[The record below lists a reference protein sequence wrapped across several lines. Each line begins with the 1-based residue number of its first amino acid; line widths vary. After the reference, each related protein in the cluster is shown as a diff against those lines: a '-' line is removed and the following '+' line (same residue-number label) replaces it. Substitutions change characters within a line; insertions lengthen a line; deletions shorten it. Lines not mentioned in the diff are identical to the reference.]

1 MENST
6 KTYLVGKGAK
16 TLVGNN
22 VPQNSLDISKSA
34 TQIYHIV
41 PSCAYIINNTDGTA
55 APQEFSF
62 FLFKN
67 ENDAI
72 LDVTKQTEFLI
83 QYTVGETS
91 GEFKM
96 TSNKLKEAEFPYK
109 LSEVTSFVVQAKHNN
124 IIAATFNIACV
135 SEKSGTVV
143 PGADGKDGITVYAVP
158 GFVSFQS
165 NEDGIVDLS
174 KNEDKKEVQIIAYR
188 GSKPV
193 ASAIK
198 NITATHCEVEQITG
212 IENRFRF
219 KSIAQHSID
228 ITIPDSGTI
237 TKEISYTSGQV
248 DIEVLVEGI
257 KCKLTVP
264 FSVDNT
270 VLYTSFYTRT
280 DRQLQSVFT
289 EYRKTQ
295 KDVATT
301 WTNIQQAAERIDA
314 SANQIKTDS
323 EKMKK
328 NYSEIKIKADGITQ
342 TVEQKISDL
351 DKTYDQYQ
359 NDFSQFKEDPFGF
372 VFSANTEI
380 KTSDESIK
388 KFNSIFEMTSSHTAL
403 YGMKDGLEKVGI
415 YLYTDPP
422 KIQFKADVIEAIA
435 GQVST
440 TGNITAKSLTTID
453 ENEQDP
459 PVINI
464 ENGLLTAYSTKSR
477 FDAKEKANLVFGLN
491 NNKDKK
497 FQFEYYDD
505 KGNLVWALG
514 PMGLIQYIISGQ
526 LQRKKSFWVFDLKSG
541 YIGDDGTIQ
550 EGSAIGG
557 GNFYFIDTGESDL
570 SGVGNNIIDTNQN
583 AGLITCFQYV
593 APTLQGQ
600 ITNDSQFNLTKEQA
614 EKYNY
619 YWFYSCSPEYT
630 ENNLYEWDLS
640 KNNVDLGNEKKSEWK
655 VRILGSEVTQGTGN
669 IQMHVF
675 VEDGVKWALSTPITK
690 VVGLKKYTVEIG
702 SKQILSIKSKPTGQ
716 DDCFEPITK
725 DCIIYKNSVTKSD
738 MPSQTI

>member
-96 TSNKLKEAEFPYK
+96 ASNKLKEAEFPYK

-143 PGADGKDGITVYAVP
+143 PGADGKDGITVYSVP

-193 ASAIK
+193 ASAIET
-198 NITATHCEVEQITG
+198 ITATHCEVEQITG
-212 IENRFRF
+212 TENRFRF

-257 KCKLTVP
+257 IYKLTVP
-264 FSVDNT
+264 FSVNNT

-280 DRQLQSVFT
+280 DQELRDVHAKYKETKDYVEKTWSEIQKTAEKIDLSVG
-289 EYRKTQ
+289 
-295 KDVATT
+295 
-301 WTNIQQAAERIDA
+301 
-314 SANQIKTDS
+314 QIKTDS
-323 EKMKK
+323 EEMKK
-328 NYSEIKIKADGITQ
+328 NYSNIEVKADSITQ
-342 TVEQKISDL
+342 TVKQEIKKL
-351 DKTYDQYQ
+351 DDKYEGYQ
-359 NDFSQFKEDPFGF
+359 NNFSKFQQNPFGF
-372 VFSANTEI
+372 VFSANTE
-380 KTSDESIK
+380 TSDESIK
-388 KFNSIFEMTSSHTAL
+388 SFNSIFKIASTGIDLST
-403 YGMKDGLEKVGI
+403 MKEGLETIGI
-415 YLYTDPP
+415 KLDGKNST
-422 KIQFKADVIEAIA
+422 INIKADAIKA
-435 GQVST
+435 TVNDIIT
-440 TGNITAKSLTTID
+440 NGNFTAKTLNTFD
-453 ENEQDP
+453 AAKEDP
-459 PVINI
+459 AVINI
-464 ENGLLTAYSTKSR
+464 KDGLLTAYSKKSR
-477 FDAKEKANLVFGLN
+477 FDAQEKANLIFGLN
-491 NNKDKK
+491 NNKDKE
-497 FQFEYYDD
+497 FQFEYYNDD
-505 KGNLVWALG
+505 GNLVWALG
-514 PMGLIQYIISGQ
+514 PMGLIQYITSGQ

-541 YIGDDGTIQ
+541 HIGDKGELQ
-550 EGSAIGG
+550 EDPSVSGSS
-557 GNFYFIDTGESDL
+557 FYFIDIKGT
-570 SGVGNNIIDTNQN
+570 VGNEIKDPDPN
-583 AGLITCFQYV
+583 AEPKTCFQYV
-593 APTLQGQ
+593 APTFQGQ
-600 ITNDSQFNLTKEQA
+600 ITDDRQFKLTKEQA

-619 YWFYSCSPEYT
+619 CWFYSCSEDYT
-630 ENNLYEWDLS
+630 EKNLYKWDLS
-640 KNNVDLGNEKKSEWK
+640 KNNVELGQDKKAEWK
-655 VRILGSEVTQGTGN
+655 VMILGSDCIFNELATGLA
-669 IQMHVF
+669 V
-675 VEDGVKWALSTPITK
+675 VEKGEKWASVTPITRIIDLTK
-690 VVGLKKYTVEIG
+690 HTVDIG
-702 SKQILSIKSKPTGQ
+702 SKQILTFNRKPTGQ
-716 DDCFEPITK
+716 DNCFIPVGDTK
-725 DCIIYKNSVTKSD
+725 DSIVYSNTVTHTQITQ
-738 MPSQTI
+738 QTI

>member
-1 MENST
+1 MESST

-62 FLFKN
+62 FLFKK
-67 ENDAI
+67 ENDTI

-96 TSNKLKEAEFPYK
+96 VSNKLKETEFPYK
-109 LSEVTSFVVQAKHNN
+109 LSEVTSFIVQAKHNN

-143 PGADGKDGITVYAVP
+143 PGADGKDGITVYAIP

-174 KNEDKKEVQIIAYR
+174 NNEDKKEVQIIAYR
-188 GSKPV
+188 GKDPV
-193 ASAIK
+193 TPKIRK
-198 NITATHCEVEQITG
+198 ITATHCEVEEITG
-212 IENRFRF
+212 TENKFRF
-219 KSIAQHSID
+219 KSIARHSID
-228 ITIPDSGTI
+228 VTIPDSEATI

-248 DIEVLVEGI
+248 DVQVSVDEIQ
-257 KCKLTVP
+257 CNLTVP

-289 EYRKTQ
+289 EYKETQ
-295 KDVATT
+295 KVVDTT
-301 WTNIQQAAERIDA
+301 WTSIDQTAKSIDISA
-314 SANQIKTDS
+314 SQIRTDS
-323 EKMKK
+323 ETMKK
-328 NYSEIKIKADGITQ
+328 NYSEIVAKADSITQ
-342 TVEQKISDL
+342 TVGKEIKRL
-351 DKTYDQYQ
+351 DDKYEEYQ
-359 NDFSQFKEDPFGF
+359 NSFSTFKQDPFGF
-372 VFSANTEI
+372 VFKTVTDTGKEQFNSVFSQTSTGIEFNTMKGALNTIGIEINGETSNINIKADSINTAVTEI
-380 KTSDESIK
+380 
-388 KFNSIFEMTSSHTAL
+388 
-403 YGMKDGLEKVGI
+403 
-415 YLYTDPP
+415 
-422 KIQFKADVIEAIA
+422 
-435 GQVST
+435 VST
-440 TGNITAKSLTTID
+440 GDFTAKSLNTLGGKED
-453 ENEQDP
+453 
-459 PVINI
+459 PVIKI
-464 ENGLLTAYSTKSR
+464 EKGLLTAYSESNRISANK
-477 FDAKEKANLVFGLN
+477 KANLIFGLN
-491 NNKDKK
+491 NNKDKE
-497 FQFEYYDD
+497 FQFEYYNDD
-505 KGNLVWALG
+505 GNLVWALG
-514 PMGLIQYIISGQ
+514 PRGLIQYITSGQ
-526 LQRKKSFWVFDLKSG
+526 LQRKKSFWIFDLKSG
-541 YIGDDGTIQ
+541 HIGDGGTIQ

-557 GNFYFIDTGESDL
+557 GNFYFIDTGKSDF
-570 SGVGNNIIDTNQN
+570 SGVGDNIIDTNQN
-583 AGLITCFQYV
+583 AGIITCFQYV
-593 APTLQGQ
+593 APTLHGQ

-614 EKYNY
+614 AKYNY

-640 KNNVDLGNEKKSEWK
+640 KNNVDLGDEKKSEWK
-655 VRILGSEVTQGTGN
+655 VRILGTEVTQGTGS

-725 DCIIYKNSVTKSD
+725 DCIIYKNSVTESV

>member
-16 TLVGNN
+16 TLAGNN

-174 KNEDKKEVQIIAYR
+174 KKEDKKEVQIIAYR

-193 ASAIK
+193 ASTIK
-198 NITATHCEVEQITG
+198 KITATHCEVEQITG

-257 KCKLTVP
+257 ICKLTVP

-270 VLYTSFYTRT
+270 VLYTSFYIRT
-280 DRQLQSVFT
+280 DREL
-289 EYRKTQ
+289 
-295 KDVATT
+295 KDVHSKYTEIKDYVQET
-301 WTNIQQAAERIDA
+301 WSEIQKTAEKIDL
-314 SANQIKTDS
+314 SAGQIKTDS
-323 EKMKK
+323 ETMKK
-328 NYSEIKIKADGITQ
+328 NYSEIEVKADSITQ
-342 TVEQKISDL
+342 TVEEKIAKL
-351 DKTYDQYQ
+351 DNKYEEYERNFTTFEQ
-359 NDFSQFKEDPFGF
+359 NPMEF
-372 VFSANTEI
+372 VFSANKEI
-380 KTSDESIK
+380 SDTTKQKFESVFKLTSTGADLCSIK
-388 KFNSIFEMTSSHTAL
+388 GDLETAGIHLDGKNS
-403 YGMKDGLEKVGI
+403 
-415 YLYTDPP
+415 
-422 KIQFKADVIEAIA
+422 KIELKADTIEVIADK
-435 GQVST
+435 VSA

-453 ENEQDP
+453 KNEQDP
-459 PVINI
+459 PVVNI
-464 ENGLLTAYSTKSR
+464 ENGLLTAYSKKSR
-477 FDAKEKANLVFGLN
+477 FDAKEKENLRFGIN
-491 NNKDKK
+491 NTVDKK

-505 KGNLVWALG
+505 NGNLVWALG
-514 PMGLIQYIISGQ
+514 PMGLIQYITSGQ

-541 YIGDDGTIQ
+541 HIGDDGTIQ
-550 EGSAIGG
+550 EGSAIGSG
-557 GNFYFIDTGESDL
+557 DFYFIDTGESDL
-570 SGVGNNIIDTNQN
+570 SGVGDNIIDTNQN
-583 AGLITCFQYV
+583 ARLITCFQYV

-600 ITNDSQFNLTKEQA
+600 ITNDSQFHLTKEQA

-655 VRILGSEVTQGTGN
+655 VRILGSEVTHGTGS

-690 VVGLKKYTVEIG
+690 VVGLEKYTVEIG

-725 DCIIYKNSVTKSD
+725 DCIIYKNSVTKSV

>member
-16 TLVGNN
+16 TLAGNN

-143 PGADGKDGITVYAVP
+143 PGADGKDGITVYSVP

-257 KCKLTVP
+257 TCKLTVP

-280 DRQLQSVFT
+280 DQELRDVHTKYEATKDYVEKTWSEIQKTAEKIDLSVG
-289 EYRKTQ
+289 
-295 KDVATT
+295 
-301 WTNIQQAAERIDA
+301 
-314 SANQIKTDS
+314 QIKTDS
-323 EKMKK
+323 EEMKK
-328 NYSEIKIKADGITQ
+328 NYSNIEVKADSITQ
-342 TVEQKISDL
+342 TVKQEIKEL
-351 DKTYDQYQ
+351 DDRYETYQ
-359 NDFSQFKEDPFGF
+359 NDFSTFKQDPFGF
-372 VFSANTEI
+372 VFKTVTDTGKEQFSSVFSQTSTGIEFNTMKGALNTIGIEI
-380 KTSDESIK
+380 NGETSNI
-388 KFNSIFEMTSSHTAL
+388 NI
-403 YGMKDGLEKVGI
+403 
-415 YLYTDPP
+415 
-422 KIQFKADVIEAIA
+422 KADSITTAVQEI
-435 GQVST
+435 VSE
-440 TGNITAKSLTTID
+440 GNFTAKTLNTLGGD
-453 ENEQDP
+453 KD
-459 PVINI
+459 PVIKI
-464 ENGLLTAYSTKSR
+464 ENGLLTAYSEKDR
-477 FDAKEKANLVFGLN
+477 IPAGKKANLVFGLN
-491 NNKDKK
+491 NDKDKK
-497 FQFEYYDD
+497 FQFEYYNDEG
-505 KGNLVWALG
+505 KLLWALG
-514 PMGLIQYIISGQ
+514 PMGLIQYITSGQ
-526 LQRKKSFWVFDLKSG
+526 LQRKKSFWVFDLKYG
-541 YIGDDGTIQ
+541 RIGDKGEIQ
-550 EGSAIGG
+550 DSLSVGN
-557 GNFYFIDTGESDL
+557 GNFFFINIKGA
-570 SGVGNNIIDTNQN
+570 VGNEIKDPDPN
-583 AGLITCFQYV
+583 AEPKTCFQYV
-593 APTLQGQ
+593 APTFQGQ
-600 ITNDSQFNLTKEQA
+600 ITADLQFNLTKEQA

-619 YWFYSCSPEYT
+619 CWFYSCSEDYT
-630 ENNLYEWDLS
+630 EKKLYKWDLS
-640 KNNVDLGNEKKSEWK
+640 KNNIELGQDKKAEWK
-655 VRILGSEVTQGTGN
+655 VMILGSDYIFNELATGL
-669 IQMHVF
+669 VV
-675 VEDGVKWALSTPITK
+675 VEKGEKWASVTPITRIID
-690 VVGLKKYTVEIG
+690 LTKYSVDIG
-702 SKQILSIKSKPTGQ
+702 SKQILTFNRKPTGQ
-716 DDCFEPITK
+716 DDCFIPVDDTNNSIVYSNNVTSTPIA
-725 DCIIYKNSVTKSD
+725 
-738 MPSQTI
+738 SQTM